1 MMHRSPLHI
10 DAPCALL
17 WRGGGLGLGCGRNLG
32 GGGTWGPGRAGDAG
46 SSGLAL
52 RPGCAERAVETV
64 TGVAGAGY
72 EVQVGAVTWALI
84 TWAMVM
90 VLVTGSWS
98 RGRAGAAGAHA
109 PSGAERGVDSSA
121 KRARLSRA
129 RAAARVNLRRSGRRR
144 H

>member
-1 MMHRSPLHI
+1 MRHAHFFGAGVGSDLAAAEI
-10 DAPCALL
+10 
-17 WRGGGLGLGCGRNLG
+17 WG
-32 GGGTWGPGRAGDAG
+32 GGGPGGPGGPEMPGAPAW
-46 SSGLAL
+46 
-52 RPGCAERAVETV
+52 PGCAERAVETV